1 MKTEIEY
8 IAYHRVKRIF
18 IPIIDIE
25 SENPE
30 DVEVYECEGQ
40 NFKLIAK

>member
-1 MKTEIEY
+1 MKAEVEY
-8 IAYHRVKRIF
+8 VAYRKLKRIF

-30 DVEVYECEGQ
+30 DIEVYEFEGQ